1 MIKNNIVVLIAFV
14 DIMNMFYEK
23 YYKFSKKYNN
33 HLIKDM
39 ETFIKQSSRLQKLG
53 GDPDKTHLES
63 PLHTIEDKRS
73 QIV

>member
-1 MIKNNIVVLIAFV
+1 MKVSIRVYTKH
-14 DIMNMFYEK
+14 
-23 YYKFSKKYNN
+23 KKYFISI
-33 HLIKDM
+33 HDFSRVHTSVHWPIFYDM